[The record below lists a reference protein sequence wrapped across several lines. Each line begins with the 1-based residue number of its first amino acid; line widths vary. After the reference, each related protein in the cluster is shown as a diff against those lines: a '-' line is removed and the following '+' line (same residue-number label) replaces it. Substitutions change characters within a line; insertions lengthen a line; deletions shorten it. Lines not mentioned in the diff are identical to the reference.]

1 MPAFGST
8 FAVLPWSPPMS
19 RAKSETLTLRT
30 TPEIK
35 ELLKMAAEREHRSI
49 ASMIEVLIL
58 QNAEAKNLVAELDRK
73 SEPKA

>member
-1 MPAFGST
+1 
-8 FAVLPWSPPMS
+8 MS

>member
-1 MPAFGST
+1 
-8 FAVLPWSPPMS
+8 MS

-58 QNAEAKNLVAELDRK
+58 QNAEAKNLVAELDSK